1 MMELKGRGLRPYV
14 RSNAPRLRWTGDL
27 HHCFVRAVER
37 LGGEER
43 ATPKMILQIMGVK
56 GITLSHVKSH
66 LQMYRSM
73 KQEQVLRD
81 IINGTKMSTNVQ
93 ETKIVHNNSYV
104 HDNYIP
110 ITCNSMV
117 ASPQDVTTNFKQ
129 DGMVQQS
136 HHPYIVFHNLLRRS
150 RPNLAEGYEM
160 NEEVSGYSTSITITS
175 SLSDDQH
182 LNASL
187 NLELS
192 SSCSRIMA
200 AGIQEDVSL
209 DLSL

>member
-37 LGGEER
+37 LGGEEN
-43 ATPKMILQIMGVK
+43 
-56 GITLSHVKSH
+56 
-66 LQMYRSM
+66 
-73 KQEQVLRD
+73 